1 MPQATTNNTAAGPSL
16 RTLDCGAAFVTE
28 PMSGAQSAAIT
39 ILIPSGVARD
49 RDDRP
54 GLAAMWSELLF
65 RGAGDLDSRQH
76 ADALDT
82 LGVQSGGGAETYF
95 QRLSFTMLGA
105 RVHDA
110 LPLITDMILK
120 PRCDAGSIEPVRDLS
135 IQAIQA
141 LNDDPQ
147 ERVMRSLKSHH
158 APSPLNRSSLGTI
171 EGLRAITRDDLLA
184 SWRQDARPE
193 GAIIAAAGSIDPDAI
208 AGRLNELLA
217 GWSGAPSPIATD
229 AHADRGLHHE
239 TDDTNQAQIAIAHD
253 GPSAAD
259 PGFALERVATAVL
272 SGGMSGRLFTEV
284 RERRS
289 LCYSV
294 YASYAAE
301 RDFGRTVAYV
311 GTTPD
316 KADEAASVL
325 LGELRRINTAEGAI
339 TQSELDR
346 ATVGLKSRVVMSG
359 ESTSNRAMAIARDIH
374 RLDRPRSLEQ
384 IIEEI
389 DAVTLPRLNEYCSS
403 RSLGEITCCTIGP
416 APVQAPV
423 QATL

>member
-1 MPQATTNNTAAGPSL
+1 MPQATENAATTNGPTGAA
-16 RTLDCGAAFVTE
+16 LDCGATLVCE
-28 PMSGAQSAAIT
+28 PINGAQSAAIT
-39 ILIPSGVARD
+39 LLIPGGTARD
-49 RDDRP
+49 PENRL
-54 GLAAMWSELLF
+54 GMSAMWSELLF
-65 RGAGDLDSRQH
+65 RGAGSLDSRQH

-82 LGVQSGGGAETYF
+82 LGVQSGGGAETFF

-105 RVHDA
+105 RMSEA
-110 LPLITDMILK
+110 LPLIIDMIRA
-120 PRCDAGSIEPVRDLS
+120 PRCDADSIEPVRDLS

-147 ERVMRSLKSHH
+147 ERVMRSLKQHH
-158 APSPLNRSSLGTI
+158 APAPINRSNLGTI
-171 EGLRAITRDDLLA
+171 DGLKAITRDDLR
-184 SWRQDARPE
+184 SHWDATALPR
-193 GAIIAAAGSIDPDAI
+193 GAIFGAAGAIDPDAI
-208 AGRLNELLA
+208 ASQLNTLLA
-217 GWSGAPSPIATD
+217 GWSGEPGAIGVGEPTG
-229 AHADRGLHHE
+229 RGLHHE

-253 GPSAAD
+253 GPSAID
-259 PGFALERVATAVL
+259 PSFALERLVTAVL

-316 KADEAASVL
+316 KADEAADVL
-325 LGELRRINTAEGAI
+325 IGELRRINTPGGAI

-346 ATVGLKSRVVMSG
+346 AKIGLKSRVVMSG
-359 ESTSNRAMAIARDIH
+359 ESTSNRAMSIARDIH
-374 RLDRPRSLEQ
+374 RLGKPRSLEQ

-389 DAVTLPRLNEYCSS
+389 DRVTLGELNEYCAS
-403 RSLGEITCCTIGP
+403 RELGELTGCTIGP
-416 APVQAPV
+416 APVQA
-423 QATL
+423 TL